1 VKVLVAPNS
10 LKGSL
15 DAFEVAAAIAE
26 GFVKGVPNAEVV
38 QLPIA
43 DGGDLTAAVLV
54 RGSGG
59 SMSSA
64 EVSDP
69 FGRPIL
75 AEWGLLG
82 DGTTAVVEV
91 ARASGLALLRPGEPN
106 PLLATSYGSGQ
117 LVKAALAHGCRRVI
131 VGLGGSATVDGAAGL
146 AEALG
151 ICLLDVQG
159 KPIPRGG
166 GGLAQ
171 LERIDVS
178 GADPRLSEAEIV
190 VACDVD
196 NELLGPTGAA
206 RMFGPQKG
214 ATPEMVE
221 TLEANLGRLA
231 DVIERDVGRS
241 VKRIVHGGA
250 AGGMAAGI
258 VGLLGGKVAR
268 GIDLILDALRFDER
282 IKGCDLAVTSEGLL
296 DRQTLGNKGP
306 YGVARAA
313 KRHGVPVVVLAG
325 GLSDEVTSDDFS
337 VFDAMFSSCARPMDL
352 RKAIAKTRE
361 RMAATAEQVGKVW
374 AAGHLARRAST

>member
-1 VKVLVAPNS
+1 
-10 LKGSL
+10 
-15 DAFEVAAAIAE
+15 
-26 GFVKGVPNAEVV
+26 
-38 QLPIA
+38 
-43 DGGDLTAAVLV
+43 V
-54 RGSGG
+54 RGSAG
-59 SMSSA
+59 SMVSE

-69 FGRPIL
+69 FGRPIV

-82 DGTTAVVEV
+82 DATTAVVEV
-91 ARASGLALLRPGEPN
+91 ARASGLALLRAGEPN

-117 LVKAALAHGCRRVI
+117 LVKAALARGCRRVI
-131 VGLGGSATVDGAAGL
+131 IGLGGSATVDGAAGL

-151 ICLLDVQG
+151 IRFLDVQG
-159 KPIPRGG
+159 KSIPRGG
-166 GGLAQ
+166 GGLAK
-171 LERIDVS
+171 LDRIDVS

-221 TLEANLGRLA
+221 TLEVNLGRLA

-241 VKRIVHGGA
+241 VKRIAHGGA

-258 VGLLGGKVAR
+258 VGLLGGKLAR
-268 GIDLILDALRFDER
+268 GIDLVLDALRFDER
-282 IKGCDLAVTSEGLL
+282 IKGCDLVVTSEGLL

-306 YGVARAA
+306 FGVARAA
-313 KRHGVPVVVLAG
+313 KRQGVPVVVLAG
-325 GLSDEVTSDDFS
+325 GLSDEVTSKDFE
-337 VFDAMFSSCARPMDL
+337 VFDAMFSVCARPMEL
-352 RKAIAKTRE
+352 REAIAKTRE

-374 AAGHLARRAST
+374 LAGHRARRA